1 MEHRDFALAL
11 GGGSARGMAHVGL
24 LHFLFEKK
32 FYPSLVAGT
41 SMGAIIAAIYALGDT
56 LEGIDELVE
65 SDILDVV
72 DLNPINGMFSSDKI
86 KKLLEPFFGE
96 KTFAE
101 TKIPLAIVAT
111 CLTNGEKRI
120 FREGKILDAVCAS
133 IALPGVF
140 SPYKIDNKYYI
151 DGAMRENL
159 PISACEDLPIIASSV
174 TMPTGNPNVREI
186 SHFIRPFTALYD
198 AFTIMLDQQE
208 RLSVDAHDDICFVE
222 TRDPSVHY
230 LDVKNARKMITS
242 GYEAAKN
249 AGIEEFLQKK
259 KKFLGVI

>member
-1 MEHRDFALAL
+1 MNHREFALAL

-24 LHFLFEKK
+24 LRFLLEKN
-32 FYPSLVAGT
+32 FQPSLVAGT
-41 SMGAIIAAIYALGDT
+41 SMGAIIAAMYALGNNLDA
-56 LEGIDELVE
+56 INELVE

-96 KTFAE
+96 KTFSE

-111 CLTNGEKRI
+111 CLTNGEKQI

-140 SPYKIDNKYYI
+140 SPYKIDDKYYI

-159 PISACEDLPIIASSV
+159 PLSACGNLPIIASSV
-174 TMPTGNPNVREI
+174 TMPTGNPNVRKI
-186 SHFIRPFTALYD
+186 SHFIRPFTTLYD

-208 RLSVDAHDDICFVE
+208 RLLVRSHNDICFVE

-230 LDVKNARKMITS
+230 LDFKNSRKLIIS
-242 GYEAAKN
+242 GYSAASS
-249 AGIEEFLQKK
+249 AGIEKFLQKNQK
-259 KKFLGVI
+259 TFL